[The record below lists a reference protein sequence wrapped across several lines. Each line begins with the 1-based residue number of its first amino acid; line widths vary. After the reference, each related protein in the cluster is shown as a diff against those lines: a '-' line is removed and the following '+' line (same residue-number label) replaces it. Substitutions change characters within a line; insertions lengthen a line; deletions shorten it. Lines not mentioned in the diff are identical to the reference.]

1 MSKQRIMLINGCSHT
16 AGYEIDG
23 TDDSEY
29 NRAHSFGNQL
39 AEIRGY
45 TPINIALGSQSNP
58 AIARGIL
65 DWFHKEYDANTMEVY
80 VCIGWTESTRIDFPS
95 PFVVD
100 YKANNPAVD
109 FYCAHTNEF
118 LQINSGWHGNNH
130 TEQEII
136 PYWHDFQVRH
146 PIMLEMISV
155 NTVLQIQY
163 FLNMLGVDYVMCN
176 TMHMFTTPCKYLNF
190 YFDLV
195 DQTKYFEMLDNDQAF
210 YWYYRNQGLENVK
223 ARYWHHGEQAHLL
236 QAQRLNS
243 FIKQN
248 S

>member
-1 MSKQRIMLINGCSHT
+1 MSKQKIMLINGCSHT

-65 DWFHKEYDANTMEVY
+65 DWFHKHYDADTMEVY
-80 VCIGWTESTRIDFPS
+80 VCVGWTESTRIDFPS

-100 YKANNPAVD
+100 YRSNNPAVE
-109 FYCAHTNEF
+109 FYCEHTSEF
-118 LQINSGWHGNNH
+118 LQINSGWRGNNDV
-130 TEQEII
+130 EKEVI

-146 PIMLEMISV
+146 PTMLELISV
-155 NTVLQIQY
+155 NAVLQLQY
-163 FLNMLGVDYVMCN
+163 YFGMHDIDYVMCN
-176 TMHMFTTPCKYLNF
+176 TMYMFTSPNKYLTF
-190 YFDLV
+190 YYNLV
-195 DQTKYFEMLDNDQAF
+195 DRSHYFKMLDNEQAF
-210 YWYYRNQGLENVK
+210 YWHYKNQGYENPK
-223 ARYWHHGEQAHLL
+223 ARYWHHGQDVHSL
-236 QAQRLNS
+236 QAQRLNE
-243 FIKQN
+243 FIE
-248 S
+248 SRC